1 MLIGYVS
8 DERYV
13 ALGDVL
19 VEFINTAGESWETRS
34 RASGAIHANLPPGEI
49 LVTLSKDGYGSKRVR
64 ITPKY
69 TVPYQFRLLSD
80 SLLGY
85 AWPKCVRSGEVSEFR
100 VHSVEPYK
108 IEITDFPRPEVDANS
123 VLIRLD
129 GIGICGSNLHWWTG
143 GGPATRRRPRTE
155 AVRVGQLSPG
165 HRR

>member
-64 ITPKY
+64 ITPK
-69 TVPYQFRLLSD
+69 
-80 SLLGY
+80 
-85 AWPKCVRSGEVSEFR
+85 
-100 VHSVEPYK
+100 
-108 IEITDFPRPEVDANS
+108 
-123 VLIRLD
+123 
-129 GIGICGSNLHWWTG
+129 
-143 GGPATRRRPRTE
+143 
-155 AVRVGQLSPG
+155 
-165 HRR
+165 